1 MTVTAKQAKA
11 MLADD
16 RLCWIEHDLAATVV
30 ELWERLATVEAER
43 DELQDQVLTVQ
54 TSSAYDLG
62 HQHGELTGGK
72 WKRERDALQAAIDKV
87 RALHAKST
95 EEMLHHKC
103 ADGDCEHEDECPSI
117 LVDVCGCCTE
127 IAYMVS
133 DEYWP
138 AAMDEIT
145 WPCPTYVALTQGGEG

>member
-54 TSSAYDLG
+54 TSSA
-62 HQHGELTGGK
+62 E
-72 WKRERDALQAAIDKV
+72 KR
-87 RALHAKST
+87 
-95 EEMLHHKC
+95 
-103 ADGDCEHEDECPSI
+103 
-117 LVDVCGCCTE
+117 
-127 IAYMVS
+127 
-133 DEYWP
+133 
-138 AAMDEIT
+138 
-145 WPCPTYVALTQGGEG
+145 